1 MTEIKKFSVDLKK
14 HATEIIKD
22 DKKINNE
29 KKEMHWE
36 TESYNKKDSVISAK
50 RSFMMLMIGVII
62 AMMIAIMIAMVR
74 T

>member
-1 MTEIKKFSVDLKK
+1 
-14 HATEIIKD
+14 
-22 DKKINNE
+22 
-29 KKEMHWE
+29 MHWE